1 MSVVGGI
8 NSLPQSMS
16 REEKPTLTF
25 LQCRSVVH
33 YETFAEE
40 NLILSPTPS
49 AALEVLDSHYLEA
62 HLRAIDNVVRIEL
75 IDSNDEVFARYD
87 GCALKESD

>member
-8 NSLPQSMS
+8 YFLPWTISRQEALSLM
-16 REEKPTLTF
+16 F
-25 LQCRSVVH
+25 LQYRSVVH
-33 YETFAEE
+33 YESFAEE
-40 NLILSPTPS
+40 NLILSATTS
-49 AALEVLDSHYLEA
+49 AALEVLDATYLEA

-75 IDSNDEVFARYD
+75 IDSNDEVVARYD